1 MSRIERKAI
10 LVDNNGKQYNFT
22 IMEEDGVG
30 IEYLDKGISFLELN
44 GTDGVVVELRS
55 FFPYNS
61 FMSISVFQDV

>member
-44 GTDGVVVELRS
+44 NTDGGVVELRT